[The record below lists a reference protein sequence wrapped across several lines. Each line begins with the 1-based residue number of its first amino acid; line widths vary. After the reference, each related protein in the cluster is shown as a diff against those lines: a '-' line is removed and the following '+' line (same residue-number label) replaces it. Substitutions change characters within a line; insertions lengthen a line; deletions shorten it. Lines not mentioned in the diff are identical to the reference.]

1 MDPPLHGEVVRGQIV
16 PIDSKFSIFPNGHI
30 DYLVDRQLIYLY
42 IDLDQWKYA
51 MKKLIQSG

>member
-42 IDLDQWKYA
+42 IDLDQ
-51 MKKLIQSG
+51 